1 MPTDVIHSELT
12 RTRRQGRRGATI
24 IEFALFF
31 MLFLVLAV
39 GLMEF
44 ARGVW
49 TYTTVSHA
57 ARAGARYAVVH
68 GASNPIANGETSI
81 ADYVKQN
88 AVGLAPSD
96 LTVAATYDTTNEKG
110 NIVQISVSYPFRFA
124 TGLLVS
130 QSTINMGTT
139 TRMVIMN

>member
-1 MPTDVIHSELT
+1 MLT
-12 RTRRQGRRGATI
+12 HMMRSRLAGTNRRNRRGATI
-24 IEFALFF
+24 VEFALFF
-31 MLFLVLAV
+31 MLFLLLTV

-68 GASNPIANGETSI
+68 GGSNPVGDGDTSI
-81 ADYVKQN
+81 VDYVKQN
-88 AVGLAPSD
+88 AVGLSASD
-96 LTVAATYDTTNEKG
+96 VTVAATYDTTNEKG
-110 NIVQISVSYPFRFA
+110 NIVQVKVSYPFRFA
-124 TGLLVS
+124 AGLLVS
-130 QSTINMGTT
+130 QSTIQMGST